1 MKAVHHHEEHVHD
14 DIEQRLADILELLRA
29 DGGRVTTG
37 RRFIVQALLTAPDHH
52 VTAESVAAVVH
63 VEAPDV
69 HLSTVYRTL
78 DSLERLGIVGRV
90 NLGQAG
96 AVYHLT
102 DHTHDHLVCEGC
114 GAVTEV
120 PADVMSALRTAV
132 KDRYGFTVTP
142 RLSVT
147 GLCEACMTDLDDPS
161 DPAGEGAGGGG
172 QR

>member
-1 MKAVHHHEEHVHD
+1 MSQVHHHEAHVHD
-14 DIEQRLADILELLRA
+14 DVDQRLEYILELLRA
-29 DGGRVTTG
+29 EGGRVTTG
-37 RRFIVQALLTAPDHH
+37 RRLIVHALLTAADHH
-52 VTAESVAAVVH
+52 VTAEAVAALVQA
-63 VEAPDV
+63 EAPDV

-114 GAVTEV
+114 GTVTEV
-120 PADVMSALRTAV
+120 PADMISPLRADV
-132 KDRYGFTVTP
+132 LARYGFVVTP

-147 GLCEACMTDLDDPS
+147 GLCKACSSGTS
-161 DPAGEGAGGGG
+161 
-172 QR
+172 